1 MRMIDLHC
9 DTLWRLFRADGLWG
23 HRGNLLENSF
33 GVDVKRLEKAD
44 ALIQGFAVFFL
55 TGVFSAVPAGR
66 MGVPDSEETDSRLSP
81 LKTADPG
88 TSAADPRIRGCGVL
102 YPQSLCGK
110 SPHVGRRGFRW
121 GPA

>member
-55 TGVFSAVPAGR
+55 TGIFRRPGGKNGR
-66 MGVPDSEETDSRLSP
+66 TGQRRDGFAPI
-81 LKTADPG
+81 TA
-88 TSAADPRIRGCGVL
+88 
-102 YPQSLCGK
+102 
-110 SPHVGRRGFRW
+110 
-121 GPA
+121 